1 MKRFFRFFAERHLL
15 AILITLM
22 IVLLGLNSLRTI
34 RRDMFPEV
42 DFGEMFVN
50 TRYPGASPE
59 DVELNVTNKI
69 EEQLK
74 EVPGI
79 KTMTS
84 VSMENISFID
94 VLIDPDAKDQEKVK
108 TEIRDAVDRVT
119 DLPEEVTDAPLVT
132 ELKTTIFPVIEVGIA
147 GDLPYAELREI
158 AKRLEKKLINVDGVS
173 SVTKVGYLARE
184 IHIEVSP
191 DAMRQYQIPLWEI
204 IAAVQARNIRST
216 GGSFE
221 SYTSEKNLVTLAQFE
236 DPLEVGNV
244 IVRST
249 FEGPLIRV
257 KDLALVRDGFE
268 DPKVLSRM
276 NGRSA
281 ISFWVNKKET
291 ADAIRT
297 VDAVK
302 SLLDDERRRLPEGV
316 DILLTDDFSRY
327 VRNRFNVVQ
336 NNGLIGLALVL
347 IILGIFLNFRVA
359 FWVAMGIPVALL
371 GVIFLLPIF
380 GAYLDSIALAAMIMV
395 IGIIVD
401 DAIIVA
407 ENIQKYRERGE
418 PPLKAAVEGIT
429 EVYGPVLTTILTTFI
444 AFAPMFL
451 MTGILGKFVFVI
463 PLVISLALFI
473 SLIEATVALP
483 SHLIIGLPGEAC
495 QPGKAGSRG
504 WFLRLKNP
512 FEKFIYKILKL
523 RYLLLIL
530 AVAALIVSL
539 WYAGNYMKFSL
550 FPAQMADEFYIFV
563 DLPRGASL
571 KATSE
576 RVTEIEKLVMALPEG
591 ELESFGTRIGEKEG
605 WYQVGEN
612 ENWAVVTVN
621 LTPFSE
627 RDRNADQI
635 VEELRAQTDRLEGFE
650 KTVYYIEA
658 GGPPVGRAITLRVV
672 GAEDSLRTALA
683 DSVLAY
689 MEAFGGIK
697 DIERDDNLG
706 KDQVEIMINFDKLSR
721 LGLTVADIAQNV
733 RIAYDGQT
741 VTSVRYGDED
751 VDFRIL
757 LQEQVRTG
765 TRYLDDLPIPNQR
778 GRLIPLGEVAWF
790 RTGPGPAN
798 YHHFNGDR
806 SITITADIVK
816 EQTTSLEAT
825 RAILDHFRL
834 DRDWP
839 GMRFELGGEAEE
851 TQESMA
857 SLGRAFLLALVGI
870 YFILILLFN
879 KLTQPLMVMSAIP
892 FGIAGVIF
900 AFALHGESLG
910 FVAIMGIIGLGGVV
924 VNDSLV
930 LVNHINRLQ
939 DRMPTED
946 IKRVVARGSSD
957 RLRAVILTTL
967 TTVGGVLPLAY
978 GFGGTDPYMAPMCL
992 ALAYGLMF
1000 ATPITLVLL
1009 PCLYVIRHDIGSL
1022 LRPLGEKLGFVKE
1035 CPDPE
1040 AAVAAKPDKATDTS

>member
-1 MKRFFRFFAERHLL
+1 MKPFFKFFAERHLL

-22 IVLLGLNSLRTI
+22 IILLGYNTFRTI

-42 DFGEMFVN
+42 DFGEMFIN

-74 EVPGI
+74 EVTGV

-94 VLIDPDAKDQEKVK
+94 VIIDPNAKDQEKVK
-108 TEIRDAVDRVT
+108 TEIRDAVGRVT
-119 DLPEEVTDAPLVT
+119 DLPEEVTEAPLVT
-132 ELKTTIFPVIEVGIA
+132 ELKTTIFPVIEVGVA

-158 AKRLEKKLINVDGVS
+158 AKGLEKNLVNVSGVS
-173 SVTKVGYLARE
+173 SVTKLGYQARE
-184 IHIEVSP
+184 IKIEVSP
-191 DAMRQYQIPLWEI
+191 DAMRKYQIPLGEI

-236 DPLEVGNV
+236 DPLEVREV

-249 FEGPLIRV
+249 FEGPLILV
-257 KDLALVRDGFE
+257 KDLAVVKDDFE
-268 DPKVLSRM
+268 DPRVLSRM
-276 NGRSA
+276 NGQAA
-281 ISFWVNKKET
+281 ISFLVNKKET

-302 SLLDDERRRLPEGV
+302 ELLRSESQRLPEGV

-327 VRNRFNVVQ
+327 VRNRFSVVQ

-347 IILGIFLNFRVA
+347 IVLGVFLNFRVA
-359 FWVAMGIPVALL
+359 LWVAMGIPVALL
-371 GVIFLLPIF
+371 GVIFLLPLF

-401 DAIIVA
+401 DAIIIA
-407 ENIQKYRERGE
+407 ENIQKHRERGE
-418 PPLKAAVEGIT
+418 PPLKSAVEGIT

-444 AFAPMFL
+444 AFAPLFL

-463 PLVISLALFI
+463 PLVISLALFV

-483 SHLIIGLPGEAC
+483 SHLIMGLPGEGC

-504 WFLRLKNP
+504 WFLRLQEP
-512 FEKFIYKILKL
+512 FRRFIFKILRL
-523 RYLLLIL
+523 RYILVFL
-530 AVAALIVSL
+530 AVVTLGVSL

-550 FPAQMADEFYIFV
+550 FPSQMAEEFYIFI
-563 DLPRGASL
+563 DLPTGSSL
-571 KATSE
+571 QATSE
-576 RVTEIEKLVMALPEG
+576 KVEEIEALVMGLPQG
-591 ELESFGTRIGEKEG
+591 ELESFSTRIGEKEG

-612 ENWAVVTVN
+612 ENWAVVSVN

-635 VEELRAQTDRLEGFE
+635 VEELRAKTDELPGYDEI
-650 KTVYYIEA
+650 VYYIEA

-672 GAEDSLRTALA
+672 GADDALRTALA
-683 DSVLAY
+683 DSVVAY
-689 MEAFGGIK
+689 MAFFGGIK
-697 DIERDDNLG
+697 DIERDDKLG
-706 KDQVEIMINFDKLSR
+706 KEQVEIKINYDKLSR

-757 LQEQVRTG
+757 LQEKVRTG
-765 TRYLDDLPIPNQR
+765 TKYLSDLPIPNQR
-778 GRLIPLGEVAWF
+778 GRLIPLKEVAWF
-790 RTGPGPAN
+790 QTGPGPSN
-798 YHHFNGDR
+798 YYHFDGDR
-806 SITITADIVK
+806 AITITADIVK
-816 EQTTSLEAT
+816 DQTTSLEAT
-825 RAILDHFRL
+825 QAILSHFQL
-834 DRDWP
+834 DSDWP
-839 GMRFELGGEAEE
+839 GMRFEVGGEAEE

-857 SLGRAFLLALVGI
+857 SLARAFILAIIGI

-879 KLTQPLMVMSAIP
+879 KLTQPLMVMTAIP

-930 LVNHINRLQ
+930 LVNHINRLHRQ
-939 DRMPTED
+939 NPDES
-946 IKRVVARGSSD
+946 IKRIVSQGSAD
-957 RLRAVILTTL
+957 RLRAVVLTTL

-978 GFGGTDPYMAPMCL
+978 GFGGTDAYMAPMCL
-992 ALAYGLMF
+992 ALAYGLLF
-1000 ATPITLVLL
+1000 ATPITLILV
-1009 PCLYVIRHDIGSL
+1009 PSLYVIRYDIGRVL
-1022 LRPLGEKLGFVKE
+1022 MPLGRALGLKRE
-1035 CPDPE
+1035 CPE
-1040 AAVAAKPDKATDTS
+1040 I

>member
-1 MKRFFRFFAERHLL
+1 MNKFFQFFAERHLL

-22 IVLLGLNSLRTI
+22 ILLLGYNTLRGI

-42 DFGEMFVN
+42 DFGEMFIN
-50 TRYPGASPE
+50 ARYPGASPE

-74 EVPGI
+74 EVTGI

-94 VLIDPDAKDQEKVK
+94 VIIDPNAKDQEKVK
-108 TEIRDAVDRVT
+108 TEVRDAVGRVT

-132 ELKTTIFPVIEVGIA
+132 ELKTTIFPVIEVGVA
-147 GDLPYAELREI
+147 GDLPYGQLREI
-158 AKRLEKKLINVDGVS
+158 AKGLEKKLINVPGVS
-173 SVTKVGYLARE
+173 SITKLGYLARE
-184 IHIEVSP
+184 IKIEVSP
-191 DAMRQYQIPLWEI
+191 DAMRKYQIPLGQI

-221 SYTSEKNLVTLAQFE
+221 SYTSEKNLVTLAQFD
-236 DPLEVGNV
+236 DPLQVENV
-244 IVRST
+244 VVRST

-257 KDLALVRDGFE
+257 KDLAVVKDDFE

-276 NGRSA
+276 SGRAA
-281 ISFWVNKKET
+281 ISFLVNKKET

-297 VDAVK
+297 VDAIK
-302 SLLDDERRRLPEGV
+302 EILQRERQKLPDGV
-316 DILLTDDFSRY
+316 DILLADDFSRY
-327 VRNRFNVVQ
+327 VRNRFSVVQ
-336 NNGLIGLALVL
+336 TNGLIGLALVL
-347 IILGIFLNFRVA
+347 IVLGVFLNFRVA
-359 FWVAMGIPVALL
+359 FWVAMGIPVALM

-401 DAIIVA
+401 DAIIIA
-407 ENIQKYRERGE
+407 ENIQKKRERGE

-444 AFAPMFL
+444 AFAPLFL

-473 SLIEATVALP
+473 SLVEATVALP
-483 SHLIIGLPGEAC
+483 SHLIMGLPGEPC

-504 WFLRLKNP
+504 WFLRLQEP
-512 FEKFIYKILKL
+512 FQRFIYRVMRF
-523 RYLLLIL
+523 RYIVVFL
-530 AVAALIVSL
+530 AIVALAASL

-550 FPAQMADEFYIFV
+550 FPSQMADEFYIFL
-563 DLPRGASL
+563 DLPTGSSL
-571 KATSE
+571 TATSE
-576 RVTEIEKLVMALPEG
+576 KVKEIEALVMDLPEG
-591 ELESFGTRIGEKEG
+591 EVESFSTRIGEKEG

-612 ENWAVVTVN
+612 ENWAVVSVN

-627 RDRNADQI
+627 RSRDASQI
-635 VEELRAQTDRLEGFE
+635 VEQLRANTDELPGYDEI
-650 KTVYYIEA
+650 VYYIEA

-672 GAEDSLRTALA
+672 GADDALRMALA
-683 DSVLAY
+683 DSVVAY
-689 MEAFGGIK
+689 MASFGGIK
-697 DIERDDNLG
+697 DIERDDKLG
-706 KDQVEIMINFDKLSR
+706 KEQVEIKINYDKLSR

-757 LQEQVRTG
+757 LQEKVRTG
-765 TRYLDDLPIPNQR
+765 TKYLSDLPIPNQV
-778 GRLIPLGEVAWF
+778 GRLIPLKEVAWF
-790 RTGPGPAN
+790 QIGPGPSN
-798 YHHFNGDR
+798 YYHFDGDR
-806 SITITADIVK
+806 AITITADIVK
-816 EQTTSLEAT
+816 GQTTSLEAT
-825 RAILDHFRL
+825 QSILSHFQL

-839 GMRFELGGEAEE
+839 GMRFEVGGEAEE
-851 TQESMA
+851 TQKSMA
-857 SLGRAFLLALVGI
+857 SLARAFILAIIGI

-879 KLTQPLMVMSAIP
+879 KLTQPLMVMTAIP

-930 LVNHINRLQ
+930 LVNHINRLHAQ
-939 DRMPTED
+939 HPDAS
-946 IKRVVARGSSD
+946 IKKIVSQGSAD
-957 RLRAVILTTL
+957 RLRAVVLTTL

-978 GFGGTDPYMAPMCL
+978 GFGGTDAYMAPMCL
-992 ALAYGLMF
+992 ALAYGLLL
-1000 ATPITLVLL
+1000 ATPITLVLV
-1009 PCLYVIRHDIGSL
+1009 PSLYVIRYDIGRAL
-1022 LRPLGEKLGFVKE
+1022 TPVGRALGLKRE
-1035 CPDPE
+1035 CPE
-1040 AAVAAKPDKATDTS
+1040 I